1 MTTSTTYR
9 LKEDLETGELVEV
22 SPWKRSEFQ
31 SFTVIVLGSALIM
44 SVIGAFKL
52 ATDVN
57 VLTNTDLPYI
67 NARIEELNGTYVY

>member
-9 LKEDLETGELVEV
+9 LREDLETGELVEV

-31 SFTVIVLGSALIM
+31 SFAVIVVGTALIM
-44 SVIGAFKL
+44 SLIGAFKL

-57 VLTNTDLPYI
+57 VLTNIDVPYM
-67 NARIEELNGTYVY
+67 NARIDELNGTYFY